1 MFFTRLAVA
10 ALSAGAA
17 FAAPLGGLP
26 PVADD
31 IALPAAVPA
40 GLPAAPAIPA
50 AVPAGLS
57 GVPIHRLRRGLTEAI
72 PAGVPAGVPAV
83 PAAPAGLSDAPF
95 ALRRAYDSTEN
106 LQKIK
111 ELADHIC
118 SDLATMPLDQLA
130 DETKA
135 VHIVSEIA
143 KLHELIAAARLEQL
157 SSVVHLLS
165 ALSSIKGLLEKTDS
179 PSLKSITS
187 IAKEISDIKPTI
199 AALSHK
205 VTSEVSDVNAHSI
218 ASSILPLS
226 VL

>member
-50 AVPAGLS
+50 AIPAAVPAELS
-57 GVPIHRLRRGLTEAI
+57 GVPVHRLRRGLTEAI
-72 PAGVPAGVPAV
+72 PAGVPAGIPAV

-95 ALRRAYDSTEN
+95 ALPRAYDSSET

-111 ELADHIC
+111 ELANHIDSDMASMSLDHL
-118 SDLATMPLDQLA
+118 S
-130 DETKA
+130 DETKVA
-135 VHIVSEIA
+135 HIASNIA
-143 KLHELIAAARLEQL
+143 KLRERIDAVRPEDLMPIDGANA
-157 SSVVHLLS
+157 LL
-165 ALSSIKGLLEKTDS
+165 LDLLGLVDRIPNA
-179 PSLKSITS
+179 PSLKPLMSGM
-187 IAKEISDIKPTI
+187 
-199 AALSHK
+199 K
-205 VTSEVSDVNAHSI
+205 VTLIGFNDRVMSGVSDMGAHGIMST
-218 ASSILPLS
+218 ILSKLE
-226 VL
+226 V